1 MFSAY
6 VLIYSRA
13 LSDSEIYNA
22 YAYNI
27 INASNLVLFLDPT
40 FFDGSKYIDLSPYG
54 NNGVPYNGVLRIPDN
69 RTWIYLVKGSGS
81 GPVNLRFFPSTTA
94 LLIYDSSGN
103 VVGRIDFS
111 QLTSQYPAYSSGIVP
126 GPIPINLP
134 AGSYRLELYN
144 TSYIQIT
151 GMKSYGFD
159 VTTATIKTVLVNSR
173 SPTKYIR
180 IDNINIS
187 PNDTLAPHLYVWYF
201 DGVDDYV
208 AIPLTVY
215 GWSGITIQEWLY
227 PFYPKANPAWS
238 KFSMIGDVWVDR
250 PSVFFGTND
259 RYDYTG
265 LSLGFF
271 TRKQDGTN
279 GYYGFSIY
287 AYINRWVNTAWRFSL
302 ADRALIIYINGG
314 RVYTAS
320 VPSTEY
326 TILEWNPAT
335 ATYPL
340 RYQQFVLGANVLSS
354 ENMKM
359 MQGNILIYSRAL
371 SDSEIYNAYA
381 YNIINAS
388 NLVLFLDPTF
398 YNGTHFIDLSG
409 YNNHGVGYNGVARI
423 PDNRTWIYL
432 VKNLSSDNLVHLRFF
447 PVGTVYVFRSLAGYI
462 ISYGIVNGSV
472 NSAGLVEDFVINIP
486 QGSYTV
492 EFYIPDPGSTTY
504 QYGSSYVLSSTNP
517 YSPGISLSSSEPV
530 RVAVGSYAYI
540 CFLPFYTY
548 NNTLIRS
555 FNMNISVG
563 SSAYSISS
571 SSPCINISSST
582 VSVVKISPTSFLDL
596 SYNITTI
603 DSSYTTSASIVFDRI
618 QIKFDVQ
625 PSYVVAVNS
634 SATLFGTARYVSDGY
649 PVSDGVVDI
658 SDGYNIYRARITNG
672 QFSFSY
678 RPNSTGTVSFYA
690 VRAVDFPNPVSI
702 SFSSYSENSV
712 IPIAHAQALGS
723 GYGFVTAY
731 TTDMVQI
738 TFYVVQ
744 PVAAQI
750 IGVSTFLTNLGSSV
764 VYLLLG
770 FSMSIGIFVIMAKI
784 YDWPVAG
791 VFASFVLLIMFL
803 LAGLTGPATVVLI
816 FLILFLAFAVYRS

>member
-1 MFSAY
+1 
-6 VLIYSRA
+6 
-13 LSDSEIYNA
+13 
-22 YAYNI
+22 
-27 INASNLVLFLDPT
+27 
-40 FFDGSKYIDLSPYG
+40 
-54 NNGVPYNGVLRIPDN
+54 
-69 RTWIYLVKGSGS
+69 
-81 GPVNLRFFPSTTA
+81 
-94 LLIYDSSGN
+94 
-103 VVGRIDFS
+103 
-111 QLTSQYPAYSSGIVP
+111 
-126 GPIPINLP
+126 
-134 AGSYRLELYN
+134 
-144 TSYIQIT
+144 
-151 GMKSYGFD
+151 
-159 VTTATIKTVLVNSR
+159 
-173 SPTKYIR
+173 
-180 IDNINIS
+180 
-187 PNDTLAPHLYVWYF
+187 
-201 DGVDDYV
+201 
-208 AIPLTVY
+208 
-215 GWSGITIQEWLY
+215 
-227 PFYPKANPAWS
+227 
-238 KFSMIGDVWVDR
+238 
-250 PSVFFGTND
+250 
-259 RYDYTG
+259 
-265 LSLGFF
+265 
-271 TRKQDGTN
+271 
-279 GYYGFSIY
+279 
-287 AYINRWVNTAWRFSL
+287 
-302 ADRALIIYINGG
+302 
-314 RVYTAS
+314 
-320 VPSTEY
+320 
-326 TILEWNPAT
+326 
-335 ATYPL
+335 
-340 RYQQFVLGANVLSS
+340 
-354 ENMKM
+354 
-359 MQGNILIYSRAL
+359 
-371 SDSEIYNAYA
+371 
-381 YNIINAS
+381 
-388 NLVLFLDPTF
+388 
-398 YNGTHFIDLSG
+398 
-409 YNNHGVGYNGVARI
+409 VGYNGVARI

-432 VKNLSSDNLVHLRFF
+432 VKNLTSDNLVHLRFF
-447 PVGTVYVFRSLAGYI
+447 PLGTVYVFRSLAGYI
-462 ISYGIVNGSV
+462 ISYGIVNSSF
-472 NSAGLVEDFVINIP
+472 NSAGLVEDFTINIP

-504 QYGSSYVLSSTNP
+504 QYGSSYVLSSAN
-517 YSPGISLSSSEPV
+517 PGISLSSSEPV

-563 SSAYSISS
+563 SSTYTISS

-603 DSSYTTSASIVFDRI
+603 DSLYTTSASIVFDRI
-618 QIKFDVQ
+618 QIKFNVQ

-634 SATLFGTARYVSDGY
+634 SATLFGTAKYVSDGY

-658 SDGYNIYRARITNG
+658 SDGYNIYRVRITNG

-678 RPNSTGTVSFYA
+678 RPNTTGSVSFYA

-702 SFSSYSENSV
+702 SLSSYSENSM

-750 IGVSTFLTNLGSSV
+750 IGVSTFLANLGSSV